1 MIKDNMTKEDVL
13 KFIKEMYQHH
23 LSFHRLIGIQVN
35 SINPERAEMQIKM
48 RSDLV
53 GNPIFQI
60 LHGGV
65 TASLLDSTGGMAA
78 AANIINRLDDLSPEN
93 IQRNLSKLGT
103 IDLRID
109 YLRPGRGDLFIAS
122 ARIIRQGNKVAVA
135 RMEMHNGKGD
145 EIALGTATY
154 LVG

>member
-1 MIKDNMTKEDVL
+1 MTKEEIL
-13 KFIKEMYQHH
+13 AFIKQMYQHH

-35 SINPERAEMQIKM
+35 SIDPERAEMQIKM
-48 RSDLV
+48 RPDLV
-53 GNPIFQI
+53 GNPVFQI

-65 TASLLDSTGGMAA
+65 TSSLLDSTGGMVA

-93 IQRNLSKLGT
+93 IQHRLSRLGT
-103 IDLRID
+103 IDLRVG
-109 YLRPGRGDLFIAS
+109 YLRPGRGELFIAS

-135 RMEMHNGKGD
+135 RMEMHNDAGD

>member
-1 MIKDNMTKEDVL
+1 MTKEEIFGL
-13 KFIKEMYQHH
+13 IKEMYQHH

-35 SINPERAEMQIKM
+35 SIDAERAEMQIKM
-48 RSDLV
+48 RPDLV
-53 GNPIFQI
+53 GNPVFQI

-65 TASLLDSTGGMAA
+65 TSSLLDSTGGMVAA
-78 AANIINRLDDLSPEN
+78 DNIINRLDDLSTEN
-93 IQRNLSKLGT
+93 IQRRLSKLGT
-103 IDLRID
+103 IDLRVD
-109 YLRPGRGDLFIAS
+109 YLRPGRGELFIAS

-135 RMEMHNGKGD
+135 RMEMHNEKGD

>member
-1 MIKDNMTKEDVL
+1 MKKEEIL
-13 KFIKEMYQHH
+13 EFIKQMYQHH

-35 SINPERAEMQIKM
+35 DISAERAEMQISM

-53 GNPIFQI
+53 GNPVFQI

-65 TASLLDSTGGMAA
+65 TATLLDSTGGMVA
-78 AANIINRLDDLSPEN
+78 AANIINRLEDLSMEN
-93 IQRNLSKLGT
+93 IQRRLSRLGT
-103 IDLRID
+103 IDLRVD
-109 YLRPGRGDLFIAS
+109 YLRPGRGEIFIAS

-145 EIALGTATY
+145 EIALATATY